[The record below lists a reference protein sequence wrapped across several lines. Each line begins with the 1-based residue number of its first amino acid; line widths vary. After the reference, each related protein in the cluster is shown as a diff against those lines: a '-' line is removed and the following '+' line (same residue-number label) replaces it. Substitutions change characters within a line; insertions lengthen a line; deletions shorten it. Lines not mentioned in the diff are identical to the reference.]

1 MEAQLGLNPVNL
13 TDQATVGWAEGLSLS
28 GTYASRPAAGIPN
41 RVYYCTDCDAL
52 YQDNGTSWVKIR
64 LGGVGGPPMA
74 DPPTTGWTSVN
85 MGTATWVSDKD
96 GMVLTAPSRSM
107 SIGYVYR
114 AYPVGAFSLVT
125 NFYVDL
131 ANTTVLPSAGNW
143 WRCGLVISDGTK
155 LETFGPGL
163 YNATSF
169 AAPWY
174 ALSQSVTG
182 DQWANTSTYSAA
194 METWFPPLYWI
205 GAMPQWWRYRYD
217 GTTTHYF
224 EWSINGIDW
233 HIYHQEARTAYL
245 TPTQI
250 GVYYNNLAGYN
261 LIMRLRSW
269 VGVP

>member
-233 HIYHQEARTAYL
+233 HTYHQEARTAYL

-250 GVYYNNLAGYN
+250 GVYYCNLAGYN
-261 LIMRLRSW
+261 LILRLRSW
-269 VGVP
+269 SGVA

>member
-163 YNATSF
+163 YNALVCPV
-169 AAPWY
+169 A
-174 ALSQSVTG
+174 V
-182 DQWANTSTYSAA
+182 
-194 METWFPPLYWI
+194 
-205 GAMPQWWRYRYD
+205 RYRRSMGEYEHLQRGD
-217 GTTTHYF
+217 GNLVPTVVLDWGYASVVAVPIRRHYH
-224 EWSINGIDW
+224 S
-233 HIYHQEARTAYL
+233 L
-245 TPTQI
+245 
-250 GVYYNNLAGYN
+250 
-261 LIMRLRSW
+261 LR
-269 VGVP
+269 VVDQRD